1 MRLIDADK
9 FIESCK
15 EIISD
20 GWNQMSGPS
29 TWAYAYADVIDE
41 IEEQPTIDAIPRE
54 ELLNILNGRLDF
66 LNKWKDETTVFKKI
80 AEAKIE
86 DCEEIIDI
94 IKPLKM
100 KAIEKCP
107 YCGDAWIYITE
118 ENKYKINCRC
128 GFAFKKTPECADCE
142 SAKTAWNDI
151 ANAKTSNTIPNAE

>member
-9 FIESCK
+9 FIENCK

-29 TWAYAYADVIDE
+29 TWSYAYADVIDE

-54 ELLNILNGRLDF
+54 ELLNTLNGRLDF
-66 LNKWKDETTVFKKI
+66 LNKWKDETTDFKKV

-94 IKPLKM
+94 IKSY
-100 KAIEKCP
+100 E
-107 YCGDAWIYITE
+107 
-118 ENKYKINCRC
+118 
-128 GFAFKKTPECADCE
+128 
-142 SAKTAWNDI
+142 
-151 ANAKTSNTIPNAE
+151 